1 MSFLNKIK
9 TILFEEDPNEGEE
22 VNLPPRYDEENNDNK
37 DVVAEVEEIEKKVDV
52 VTDDSRF
59 KIKRDLEPSFDDDIL
74 SGVADSP
81 VKAEV
86 EKEPEVE
93 KEIETNIF
101 QAFDENEF
109 EGAYSRLRKN
119 EELAREQK
127 NTEEK
132 VREEKVINNVNND
145 RRVNDAFS
153 ATNTSDSLKRQ
164 EEGTKKFKPSPVLSP
179 VFGVLNVNYTKEDI
193 IDKKDGIKRE
203 RVSPIVK
210 KKDDVEV
217 QKEVVKEKKKEEPKV
232 EPKVEK
238 KEEHVEVDIDSVR
251 KKAYGAIENIERE
264 AIKETGKDED
274 SYYTSVEITKEK
286 KEPVVKE
293 VKKEEVEEP
302 VKVEKIS
309 KEELP
314 KEIVKEDTTSV
325 EDSVDTNYVL
335 DTEEEEENSKPV
347 VLDEL
352 EKTSTLQIL
361 DDIEKE
367 LNSIKPI
374 NKEVKKDD
382 EIHDRVP
389 SVENS
394 DTLENDLFN
403 LIDSMYESGEED
415 END

>member
-74 SGVADSP
+74 SEVADSP

-119 EELAREQK
+119 EELAKEQR
-127 NTEEK
+127 NLEER
-132 VREEKVINNVNND
+132 VREEKNNNSNND

-203 RVSPIVK
+203 RVSPIIK
-210 KKDDVEV
+210 KKEEPVEV
-217 QKEVVKEKKKEEPKV
+217 QKEVKKKEEPKV
-232 EPKVEK
+232 EPKIEK

-251 KKAYGAIENIERE
+251 KKAYGAIENIEKE
-264 AIKETGKDED
+264 AIKETGKDDD

-286 KEPVVKE
+286 KKPVVEEVKEEKKEPVR
-293 VKKEEVEEP
+293 
-302 VKVEKIS
+302 VEKIS
-309 KEELP
+309 KDELP
-314 KEIVKEDTTSV
+314 KEIVKEDNTSV

-335 DTEEEEENSKPV
+335 DTDDEEESSKPV
-347 VLDEL
+347 VLDDL

-374 NKEVKKDD
+374 SKEVKNDD
-382 EIHDRVP
+382 EIHDRAP